1 MPIKFDSAP
10 IFSTFFITIGFMSL
24 LYWNSL
30 LNVIDYFNASIEPGF
45 FNVLT
50 FAFCFGQVLSFL
62 LSPAFFS
69 RFNSKQVL
77 NICAI
82 LCSFLYLGFIYFAEG
97 TNWLNAK
104 KWLTGFAS
112 FFLGFFMASFQGTGF
127 GIATSISNKE
137 LVCVNFGTG
146 LSGVLT
152 NILAVSLALLIPE
165 DVTKPILETLRNRV
179 FVYAIV
185 MMIFLGL
192 YFLVQHLFL
201 RRYPDFFIPRNDETG
216 APLNDNVPNETTS
229 GPIQDKDII
238 NTALWPLLGLL
249 FMYIVTISFV
259 AYLAIKTCIKFD
271 HGNFFIIPFF
281 MFFFNLFDTIGKF
294 LPPSTLIKKE
304 LVVHIASFVRLFAW
318 GFTFYLLRARE
329 ISESLTNPWIR
340 AALCAFMGLTNGYL
354 TNCYM
359 AISADKFY
367 RSEEKGRAGYYSV
380 LFLILGV
387 VGGTILNI
395 LLDRI

>member
-1 MPIKFDSAP
+1 MPLKSDTAT
-10 IFSTFFITIGFMSL
+10 IFSTFFVTLGFMSL

-45 FNVLT
+45 FTILT

-69 RFNSKQVL
+69 RFNAKQVL

-97 TNWLNAK
+97 TNWVNAK

-112 FFLGFFMASFQGTGF
+112 FFLGFFMASFQGTSF
-127 GIATSISNKE
+127 GIATSISNRE

-179 FVYAIV
+179 FIYAII
-185 MMIFLGL
+185 MMVFLGI

-201 RRYPDFFIPRNDETG
+201 RRFPDFFISRNEEG
-216 APLNDNVPNETTS
+216 GLLSQENSNEVAS
-229 GPIQDKDII
+229 GPVQDKDII
-238 NTALWPLLGLL
+238 RGAMWPLLGLL
-249 FMYIVTISFV
+249 FMYVVTITFV

-271 HGNFFIIPFF
+271 HGNLFIIPFF

-294 LPPSTLIKKE
+294 LPPSTLIKKDA
-304 LVVHIASFVRLFAW
+304 LIHIFSLFRILPWA
-318 GFTFYLLRARE
+318 FTFYLLRAKE
-329 ISESLTNPWIR
+329 LHQTWTNPWIR
-340 AALCAFMGLTNGYL
+340 AALCSFMGLTNGYL

-359 AISADKFY
+359 AASADKFY

-387 VGGTILNI
+387 VGGSVLNI